1 MKKKNIVRRVGGIL
15 NPAYLIDTYWSY
27 RPAGKK
33 GFTKNMVG
41 DIPLQKTFSAKSYKE
56 LLQTLKSAES
66 KHSFKRSMQKEGIVE
81 KDLAKGHKMYSV
93 IMMISL
99 LLMLYP
105 IYRLF
110 DLYHLA
116 TAGQIN
122 IFSIISTSFVILVSI
137 YFLIFNYI
145 YFAWRAFRVRNKSLI
160 TFLPFLQLCMK
171 DKDHLFPFED
181 FDRTVEKIEAEKKQK
196 SKKK

>member
-1 MKKKNIVRRVGGIL
+1 MKKKNRIRKIGGIL
-15 NPAYLIDTYWSY
+15 NPIYLVDTYWSY
-27 RPAGKK
+27 RPTEKN
-33 GFTKNMVG
+33 GFTKNMIG
-41 DIPLQKTFSAKSYKE
+41 DIPLQKTFSKKSYSE

-81 KDLAKGHKMYSV
+81 KDLEKGHTLYNV

-122 IFSIISTSFVILVSI
+122 IFSIISTSFVIFVSI
-137 YFLIFNYI
+137 YFVVFNYI

-160 TFLPFLQLCMK
+160 TFLPFLQLCIK
-171 DKDHLFPFED
+171 DKDHLFPLED
-181 FDRTVEKIEAEKKQK
+181 FDRTIEKIEAEKKQK